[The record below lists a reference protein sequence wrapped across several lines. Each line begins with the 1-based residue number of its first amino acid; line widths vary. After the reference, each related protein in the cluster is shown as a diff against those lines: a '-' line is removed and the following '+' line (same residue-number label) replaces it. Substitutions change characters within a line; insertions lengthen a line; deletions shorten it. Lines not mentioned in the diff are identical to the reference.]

1 MRTTFSSVAILA
13 SSLLAREVLA
23 APYMQKRDPV
33 VVTDNVVV
41 TEEITVTQ
49 EADGTYETGLPVA
62 IGTTTING
70 TPVVVESTPA
80 ATPSS
85 TEAPATAPAPAATE
99 PPSAS
104 ESATTAP
111 GAVFIQENKSK
122 ASSTLQ
128 TTAEP
133 TSTTPLAVAPTSTT
147 PAAAPTT
154 LATKTSSA
162 AAVSTSSTSSSGKK
176 RGLAYNDASLLSG
189 FVSTDSQVDWCYNW
203 ASSSATTPSS
213 LEYVPL
219 LWGTQDEFT
228 SVWAKNADAALAAG
242 STHLMGFNE
251 PDLSTQANLGVD
263 AAVAGYMQYM
273 QPYASKAKL
282 GAPAVTNGGAPMGLT
297 YLSNFMNATE
307 AAGGTV
313 DFCSIHWYDSAT
325 NIAYF
330 KNYMQE
336 ATNACNGKP
345 IWLTEFGASGSAD
358 EQNTF
363 LETVLP
369 WMDEQSYIERYAY
382 FMVEA
387 GNLISTG
394 TTLSTLGNTFATF
407 T

>member
-13 SSLLAREVLA
+13 SSLLVTEVLA
-23 APYMQKRDPV
+23 APYMQKRE
-33 VVTDNVVV
+33 VVTDNVIV
-41 TEEITVTQ
+41 TEEITVTE

-70 TPVVVESTPA
+70 VPVVIKSTPA

-85 TEAPATAPAPAATE
+85 TESPAVTKPAPSS
-99 PPSAS
+99 SAS
-104 ESATTAP
+104 TK
-111 GAVFIQENKSK
+111 GAVFIQENHKTK
-122 ASSTLQ
+122 ASSTPK

-133 TSTTPLAVAPTSTT
+133 TTSTPAAVEPTTTT
-147 PAAAPTT
+147 PAAEPTT

-162 AAVSTSSTSSSGKK
+162 APVATSSTSSSGKK

-189 FVSTDSQVDWCYNW
+189 FVSSNSEVDWCYNW
-203 ASSSATTPSS
+203 ASSSASTPSGI
-213 LEYVPL
+213 EYVAL
-219 LWGTQDEFT
+219 LWGMQSEFT
-228 SVWAKNADAALAAG
+228 SVWNKNADAALAAG
-242 STHLMGFNE
+242 STHLMAFNE
-251 PDLSTQANLGVD
+251 PDLAGQANLGVD
-263 AAVAGYMQYM
+263 AAVSGYMQYM
-273 QPYASKAKL
+273 QPYAGKAKL

-297 YLSNFMNATE
+297 YLGNFMNATE

-313 DFCSIHWYDSAT
+313 DFCSIHWYDSAS